1 MISRQGITT
10 AIMAILAVTLAFWAS
25 PAMANSKYAA
35 VVINA
40 DTGEIL
46 FDKYST
52 KKRYPASL
60 TKMMT
65 LYLLF
70 EEIEAGR
77 LTLQTPMKVSAFA
90 AGQPPS
96 KLGLKAG
103 STITVETAIQ
113 ALIIDSSNDVA
124 VVVAEKISGTQRK
137 FAAKMTRKARA
148 MGMRNTRFRNA
159 SGLPDRRQIT
169 TARDLAILAKRVSQD
184 FPQFYPYFSQKS
196 FTYNGRVHKTHNRV
210 VAKLAGASGL
220 KTGYTRASGYNLATV
235 AERKGNHLIGIVLGG
250 RSTRTR
256 DAHMISIMNETF
268 AKIDRN
274 PQMLAAFHRKKIV
287 PALKPTTLAS
297 LGGVWPPQQAEN
309 STLLAAKD
317 PKGISDSIG
326 DDPALRQEIIEASF
340 NLANADGLTTEDDIG
355 VLLSAMSD
363 AERLNYL
370 NLKRAESES
379 IIAQGDVDM
388 LAPELVWSIQIGAY
402 KSSTLAKSTLKE
414 ALSIAEPWIGNGQEN
429 ITTVKRNGKTLY
441 RTRISYLTDSQ
452 AESAC
457 SALLQA
463 GRECFVIRDS
473 EPLGG

>member
-1 MISRQGITT
+1 MIAKQGFTT
-10 AIMAILAVTLAFWAS
+10 AIMAILAVTLALWAS

-70 EEIEAGR
+70 EEVEAGR

-96 KLGLKAG
+96 KLGLKSG

-137 FAAKMTRKARA
+137 FAAKMTSKARS

-169 TARDLAILAKRVSQD
+169 TARDMAILAKRVSQD

-210 VAKLAGASGL
+210 VAKLVGASGL

-274 PQMLAAFHRKKIV
+274 PQMLAAFHRNKIV

-297 LGGVWPPQQAEN
+297 LGGVWPLEQAES

-317 PKGISDSIG
+317 IDEPQSIG
-326 DDPALRQEIIEASF
+326 DDPVLRQEIIDASF

-370 NLKRAESES
+370 SLKRAESES

-402 KSSTLAKSTLKE
+402 KSSTLAQTTLE
-414 ALSIAEPWIGNGQEN
+414 DALTIAEPWIGNGQEN
-429 ITTVKRNGKTLY
+429 ITTVKRDGKTLY

-452 AESAC
+452 AEAAC

-463 GRECFVIRDS
+463 GRECFIIRDS

>member
-1 MISRQGITT
+1 MIAKQGFTT
-10 AIMAILAVTLAFWAS
+10 AILALLAVTLAFWAS

-35 VVINA
+35 IVINA

-70 EEIEAGR
+70 EELEAGR

-287 PALKPTTLAS
+287 PPLKPTTLAS
-297 LGGVWPPQQAEN
+297 LGGVWPPEQSE
-309 STLLAAKD
+309 STLLAAKAAKD
-317 PKGISDSIG
+317 KSDNIG
-326 DDPALRQEIIEASF
+326 DDPALRREIIEASF
-340 NLANADGLTTEDDIG
+340 SLASADGLTTEDDIG
-355 VLLSAMSD
+355 VLLGAMSD

-370 NLKRAESES
+370 NLKRAESET
-379 IIAQGDVDM
+379 IIAQGDVDI

-402 KSSTLAKSTLKE
+402 KSSTLAQSTLE
-414 ALSIAEPWIGNGQEN
+414 DALSIAEPWIGNGQEN

-441 RTRISYLTDSQ
+441 RTRISYLTDDQ
-452 AESAC
+452 AEAAC